1 MDQLKKNKMLKK
13 VMPMFFVR
21 VKLSRSLSRFVYK
34 YGKGVTREILERGSK
49 GKERERDDG

>member
-49 GKERERDDG
+49 GKERKSER